1 MSGYF
6 EIGIFHGKYKQN
18 IGTLWRSAYTFG
30 ASGIFTIGKRYK
42 KQSSDTLKTWRQV
55 PLRHYLTYEDFF
67 EHIPYSAQL
76 VCIELVNQG
85 CLLSKFKHPKRA
97 IYLLGAEDH
106 GLPEHIWKQHF
117 TVAIPTPYPFCLNV
131 ATAGS
136 IILYDRYIKEL
147 ERGSNGNAK

>member
-6 EIGIFHGKYKQN
+6 EIGIFHGKHEQN

-30 ASGIFTIGKRYK
+30 AVGIFTVGRRYK
-42 KQSSDTLKTWRQV
+42 KQSSDTLKTWRQM
-55 PLRHYLTYEDFF
+55 PLRHYQTYGDFLAY
-67 EHIPYSAQL
+67 IPYSAQI
-76 VCIELVNQG
+76 VCIEMVDQG
-85 CLLSKFKHPKRA
+85 QSLPEFTHPKRA

-106 GLPEHIWKQHF
+106 GLPDHIWQKHF

-136 IILYDRYIKEL
+136 IIMYDRYIKQ
-147 ERGSNGNAK
+147 ERTSNDNQ